1 MNIIERYKKPT
12 PKFFRI
18 LRNIGMAMATA
29 GGVILAS
36 PLNIPELVVSI
47 SAYITIAGTVASA
60 ISQAVVEDEYLTK
73 ESKTNNHEL

>member
-36 PLNIPELVVSI
+36 PLDVPDIIISV